1 MCYVVVGAGSEM
13 KRREFIAVVGGAAA
27 IWPIAARAQQMRR
40 IGVLLVTSEDDPE
53 SQVRIAAFE
62 GGLNKL
68 GWSVGRN
75 IRIDYRWYRGQTE
88 RARAAAAEL
97 LKLSPDV
104 MFANANPAARALQ
117 ELTRDVPVVFTTV
130 TDPVGSGFVASLARP
145 GGNVTGFTNQPV
157 EGAKFVDLLTQIAPG
172 VKRVSVMVGNSSSS
186 DAIFLSAEEAAP
198 KFSVETTKLVVS
210 DSSIIEPALEAL
222 GNDRHGGL
230 IIPGDTVTSS
240 NRQRIVEL
248 ATARRIPSVYGFKF
262 FVTVGGLLSYGI
274 DVTGQFLDATSYI
287 DRILR
292 GEKPADLPVQQPTKF
307 SLAINLKT
315 ASRLGLTVPPILLA
329 AADDVIE

>member
-1 MCYVVVGAGSEM
+1 M
-13 KRREFIAVVGGAAA
+13 KRREFIAVVGGVAA

-53 SQVRIAAFE
+53 SQARIAAFE
-62 GGLNKL
+62 NGLGKL

-75 IRIDYRWYRGQTE
+75 VRIDYRWYQGQTG

-104 MFANANPAARALQ
+104 MLANANTATQALH

-145 GGNVTGFTNQPV
+145 GGNITGFTNQPV
-157 EGAKFVDLLTQIAPG
+157 EGAKFVDLLKQIAPG
-172 VKRVSVMVGNSSSS
+172 VKRVSVMVGYSSSS
-186 DAIFLSAEEAAP
+186 DAIFLSAEKAAP
-198 KFSVETTKLVVS
+198 KFSVETTKVVVR
-210 DSSIIEPALEAL
+210 DPSIIEPALAAL
-222 GNDRHGGL
+222 GSEPDGGL
-230 IIPGDTVTSS
+230 IIPGDTITAS
-240 NRQRIVEL
+240 NRQRIVDF
-248 ATARRIPSVYGFKF
+248 ATAHRIPSVYGFKF
-262 FVTVGGLLSYGI
+262 FATAGGLLSYGI
-274 DVTGQFLDATSYI
+274 DVTGQFLHATSYI

-307 SLAINLKT
+307 SLVINLKT
-315 ASRLGLTVPPILLA
+315 AGTLGLTVPPTLLA
-329 AADDVIE
+329 AADEVIE

>member
-1 MCYVVVGAGSEM
+1 M
-13 KRREFIAVVGGAAA
+13 KRREFITVVGGAVAT
-27 IWPIAARAQQMRR
+27 WPLAARAQQMRR

-53 SQVRIAAFE
+53 SQARVAAFE
-62 GGLNKL
+62 EGLNKL
-68 GWSVGRN
+68 GWTVGRN
-75 IRIDYRWYRGQTE
+75 IRIDYRWYGGQTE
-88 RARAAAAEL
+88 RARTAAAEL

-104 MFANANPAARALQ
+104 MFANANPATRVLR

-145 GGNVTGFTNQPV
+145 GGNITGFTNQPV
-157 EGAKFVDLLTQIAPG
+157 EGAKFVELLKQIAPG

-186 DAIFLSAEEAAP
+186 DAIALSAEKAAP
-198 KFSVETTKLVVS
+198 KFSVESTKVVVS
-210 DSSIIEPALEAL
+210 NPSIIEPALTAL
-222 GNDRHGGL
+222 GNEPNGGL

-240 NRQRIVEL
+240 NRQLIVTL
-248 ATARRIPSVYGFKF
+248 AATYRIPSVYGFKF
-262 FVTVGGLLSYGI
+262 FATAGGLLSYGI

-307 SLAINLKT
+307 SLVINVKT
-315 ASRLGLTVPPILLA
+315 ARSLGLTVPPTLLA
-329 AADDVIE
+329 AADEVIE

>member
-1 MCYVVVGAGSEM
+1 M
-13 KRREFIAVVGGAAA
+13 KRREFIAVVGGVAA

-53 SQVRIAAFE
+53 SQARIVAFE
-62 GGLNKL
+62 NGLSKL

-75 IRIDYRWYRGQTE
+75 VRIDYRWYQGQTG

-104 MFANANPAARALQ
+104 MLANANTATQALH

-145 GGNVTGFTNQPV
+145 GGNITGFTNQPV
-157 EGAKFVDLLTQIAPG
+157 EGAKFVDLLKQIAPG

-186 DAIFLSAEEAAP
+186 DAIFLSAEQAAP
-198 KFSVETTKLVVS
+198 KFSVETTKVVVR
-210 DSSIIEPALEAL
+210 DPSIIEPALAAL
-222 GNDRHGGL
+222 GSEPDGGL
-230 IIPGDTVTSS
+230 IIPGDTITAS
-240 NRQRIVEL
+240 NRQRIVEF
-248 ATARRIPSVYGFKF
+248 AAAHRIPSVYGFKF
-262 FVTVGGLLSYGI
+262 FVTAGGLLSYGI
-274 DVTGQFLDATSYI
+274 DVTGQFLHATSYI

-307 SLAINLKT
+307 SLVINLKT
-315 ASRLGLTVPPILLA
+315 AGTLGLTVPPTLLA
-329 AADDVIE
+329 AADEVIE